1 MSWNICQTMDYKRRI
16 RRGVRLYIAG
26 SVLFALVAVASVLLG
41 VMVLDKVHFDL
52 PAQCMIFSLAGVIL
66 LWEMARALRFKA
78 ELPDDFKPMDR
89 NEFPELFVLLDEVTD
104 TLHLSPVSRVY
115 VSDGVEAAVFV
126 RPTLRNLY
134 RRPQRNLVLGLAL
147 LTQLNDDELRAV
159 LYHEFG
165 HYVQDEINDSSYV
178 YIVGQLSRSFV
189 AIRNPEERM
198 TIWKLQTRSQQM
210 LFSYF
215 SLWICE
221 RINRA
226 YAGLSRQMEYAA
238 DDVAA
243 AHVGKAV
250 LCRALAHAS
259 AMRYN
264 YDFARCGISC
274 LERYGVGVRK
284 DSLYQAL
291 SILSEDVEMPAAV
304 RGRLDR
310 LGADAIWH
318 QSASSAGNDTVRTAV
333 LRAMMDMPDA
343 GKDDLEMCPAER
355 FSAWLAE
362 GAAVYREMQMLAK
375 SVLVEVHLD
384 RRRHTLPYVEG
395 KYAILLDG
403 RKVGVGN
410 FIKGY
415 TLRFRTSP
423 GRHVLS
429 AYAFGGILTVPF
441 EFETARGGSYRVEM
455 DYKYVFRATA
465 YRVFVES
472 ITRVA

>member
-41 VMVLDKVHFDL
+41 IMVLDKVHFDL

-104 TLHLSPVSRVY
+104 TLHLSPVSQVY

-134 RRPQRNLVLGLAL
+134 HRPQRDLVLGLAL

-159 LYHEFG
+159 MYHEFG

-243 AHVGKAV
+243 AHVSKAV

-259 AMRYN
+259 AVRYN
-264 YDFARCGISC
+264 YDFARWGISC

-318 QSASSAGNDTVRTAV
+318 QSASSADNDTVRTAV
-333 LRAMMDMPDA
+333 LRTMRDMPDA
-343 GKDDLEMCPAER
+343 GKDDLEICPAER

-403 RKVGVGN
+403 MKVGMGN

-441 EFETARGGSYRVEM
+441 EFEAVRDGSYRIEV

-472 ITRVA
+472 ITRVG